1 MVKRVWKGKPT
12 ITGQNITGHWKYPM
26 VRGELLQTCVGIY
39 KDKAFGILEQLI
51 DTHIY
56 KYFKNK
62 RKDKKK
68 TKTTSTSTIMI
79 TIQTTK
85 TKNWVWAEFLYW

>member
-1 MVKRVWKGKPT
+1 
-12 ITGQNITGHWKYPM
+12 M
-26 VRGELLQTCVGIY
+26 VRGEPLQACVGIY
-39 KDKAFGILEQLI
+39 KDEAFGLLEQLI
-51 DTHIY
+51 DTRIY

-85 TKNWVWAEFLYW
+85 TKNWV